1 MCAAYPW
8 LIGGL
13 HSARNNQPSNIL
25 AAENLGLATS
35 PPYLA
40 LSSSSNPNYAN
51 GVNFASGGAGVS
63 NATNKVRQSP
73 TAICI

>member
-1 MCAAYPW
+1 MCVIIS
-8 LIGGL
+8 LVKHVIFD
-13 HSARNNQPSNIL
+13 IL

-63 NATNKVRQSP
+63 NATNKVRQSLP
-73 TAICI
+73 FAFERKDVQYI

>member
-1 MCAAYPW
+1 MSY
-8 LIGGL
+8 L
-13 HSARNNQPSNIL
+13 SSSF

-63 NATNKVRQSP
+63 NLTNKVRQSQIMI
-73 TAICI
+73 ASI